1 MYCVSVCTGD
11 EMASRL
17 PATGRMVLVDGK
29 SITYAYRSLTRIMTR
44 TGLQRKV
51 LHKGVAVLVPDS
63 PCEREEGR
71 EEESGG
77 MIT

>member
-1 MYCVSVCTGD
+1 VVPGAGD

-51 LHKGVAVLVPDS
+51 LHKEVVVLVPDS
-63 PCEREEGR
+63 PCKSLVPKGVIAHI
-71 EEESGG
+71 S
-77 MIT
+77 TVLSL

>member
-1 MYCVSVCTGD
+1 
-11 EMASRL
+11 MASRL

-51 LHKGVAVLVPDS
+51 LHKGVAVLVPES
-63 PCEREEGR
+63 PCKSLVPKGVIAPI
-71 EEESGG
+71 S
-77 MIT
+77 TVLSL